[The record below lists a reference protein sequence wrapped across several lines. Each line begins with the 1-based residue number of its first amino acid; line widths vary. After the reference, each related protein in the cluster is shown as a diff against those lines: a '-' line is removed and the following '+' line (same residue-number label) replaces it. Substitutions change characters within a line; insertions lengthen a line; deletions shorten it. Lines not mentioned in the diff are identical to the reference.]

1 MWVCSLDVCVDNFL
15 AVEELVDAGLN
26 EGVIGSEFLGAAGIV
41 AVVAV
46 DYFKGFLVDAVH
58 VCFRH

>member
-1 MWVCSLDVCVDNFL
+1 MCSLDISFDNLL
-15 AVEELVDAGLN
+15 AVEELVDAGLD
-26 EGVIGSEFLGAAGIV
+26 EVVVGSEFLGSTGVV

-46 DYFKGFLVDAVH
+46 DHFKGFLFDAVH